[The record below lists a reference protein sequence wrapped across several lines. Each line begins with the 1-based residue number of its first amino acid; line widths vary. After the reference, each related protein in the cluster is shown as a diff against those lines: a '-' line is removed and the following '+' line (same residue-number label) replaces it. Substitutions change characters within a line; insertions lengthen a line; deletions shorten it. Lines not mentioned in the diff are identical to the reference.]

1 MFFRLILIAFIIF
14 LLIDILWLGIIAK
27 NLYKNEIGHI
37 MKEKP
42 NWLAAII
49 FYILFI
55 VGLVYFVIEPAVDK
69 DSFIKA
75 LLPGLLFGLI
85 TYATYDLTNLATIK
99 NWPLKITFIDL
110 IWGSFLSGATASLSF
125 LLNRLWV

>member
-55 VGLVYFVIEPAVDK
+55 VGLVYFVIEPVVDK